1 MASCF
6 GSTTLSFRKSPEG
19 VLNIDIAAQRNA
31 FVLASD
37 EGAVPNDAGA
47 VPGDESVPRQHG
59 SVVRRNGRAP

>member
-47 VPGDESVPRQHG
+47 VPDDDRVPSRHG
-59 SVVRRNGRAP
+59 GGVRRNGRAP